1 MTGKWDF
8 QVLVF
13 TKNYT
18 PNTPKTYYA
27 AWEVLNAQ
35 TETDFV
41 YPVDVGVG
49 ATYQDGDQE
58 VASGPFT
65 ANLGS
70 TWRII
75 KESPKDTAELLEGL
89 YTYDKIIRTVKN
101 FSNGSTRGYI
111 ATPISNRGA
120 STLCRGSEC
129 SLTYSFLTCG
139 DLPLRTYT
147 GHAAIRAI

>member
-1 MTGKWDF
+1 MSIAILVCKSLEPASLFSSDLVVPLQEAMTSDIPIHYKNMTGKWDF

-89 YTYDKIIRTVKN
+89 
-101 FSNGSTRGYI
+101 
-111 ATPISNRGA
+111 
-120 STLCRGSEC
+120 
-129 SLTYSFLTCG
+129 
-139 DLPLRTYT
+139 LRMIKLYVQ
-147 GHAAIRAI
+147 